1 MMMLKCSD
9 YAEVWLAYCESVY
22 TYGPNGF
29 TQECPVGRNSNV
41 MGYPFPPST
50 RVVNSLYLCPPS
62 HSFFPSLSLSLSL
75 SLSPPPIFCIL
86 RASLN
91 TIFFSNL
98 AYYGEA

>member
-1 MMMLKCSD
+1 MPRYGGL
-9 YAEVWLAYCESVY
+9 VY
-22 TYGPNGF
+22 IYGSNGF
-29 TQECPVGRNSNV
+29 TRECPMGRNLNV

-50 RVVNSLYLCPPS
+50 RVVNSLYPCP
-62 HSFFPSLSLSLSL
+62 PSLSLSLSLSLFL

-86 RASLN
+86 QASLN